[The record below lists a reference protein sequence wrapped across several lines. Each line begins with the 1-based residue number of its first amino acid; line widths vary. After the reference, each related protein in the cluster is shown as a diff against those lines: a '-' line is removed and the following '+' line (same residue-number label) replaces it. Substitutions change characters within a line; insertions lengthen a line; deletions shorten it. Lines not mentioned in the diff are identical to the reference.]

1 MERNEINGTDECRRD
16 DMENVKAE
24 LSGKDTNF
32 REGSLNGSLWKVI
45 LSVGLPLAFYQS
57 LNQLFKILDT
67 MMASH
72 ISSRSVSAVA
82 YLSQISIF
90 LSSIGA
96 GLAVGSGIKISRA
109 YGEGDY
115 RMVKRRVS
123 SLYAICVVTGLVILA
138 VIFPFVEEF
147 LALAGTPAALIEEGC
162 AYFRVELVC
171 LVVQVFN
178 GVYISVERARGNSG
192 RIMYLNL
199 MVIGVKLGLTAF
211 FVYGLEGD
219 LVMISWA
226 SLISQV
232 CLMIFGVARGLMESD
247 NAFGFSLKAV
257 TLKREV
263 VGPMLS
269 QSFPVMVEKMAF
281 AFGKTVVNAMS
292 VSYGELTVGA
302 LGVSNNLGGI
312 NTNPQN
318 GIQEGGAS
326 IISQNMGAGK
336 PERAVAAFW
345 RVLIL
350 NLIIGGVFMTLTLL
364 GLDQLAG
371 LFDGGD
377 PQFHQL
383 IMDVYQYEALGAL
396 TLGVNSAVMS
406 LLYGLGKTKLT
417 LAINFS
423 RVFIFRI
430 PVLWALQR
438 FTTLG
443 AESVGIVMLV
453 SNVSVGVVAAA
464 VAAVVLRGM
473 RRNRF

>member
-1 MERNEINGTDECRRD
+1 MTD
-16 DMENVKAE
+16 VKAG
-24 LSGKDTNF
+24 LSGRDANF
-32 REGSLNGSLWKVI
+32 REESLNGSLWKVL
-45 LSVGLPLAFYQS
+45 LSVGLPLALYQS

-72 ISSRSVSAVA
+72 ISSQSVSAVA

-115 RMVKRRVS
+115 RMVKQRVS
-123 SLYAICVVTGLVILA
+123 SLYAICVAIGAVILA
-138 VIFPFVEEF
+138 GIFPFVEEF
-147 LALAGTPAALIEEGC
+147 LSLAGTPDALIEEGC

-178 GVYISVERARGNSG
+178 GVYISVERARGNS
-192 RIMYLNL
+192 RKIMYLNFI
-199 MVIGVKLGLTAF
+199 VIVAKLGLTAF
-211 FVYGLEGD
+211 FVYVLEGD

-232 CLMIFGVARGLMESD
+232 MLALLGVANSLRDAD
-247 NAFGFSLKAV
+247 NAFGFSLRAV
-257 TLKREV
+257 TIKRIV
-263 VGPMLS
+263 VGPMVS

-292 VSYGELTVGA
+292 VVYGELTVGA

-312 NTNPQN
+312 GTNPQN
-318 GIQEGGAS
+318 GIQEGGAA

-336 PERAVAAFW
+336 PERAIAAFW
-345 RVLIL
+345 RVLLL
-350 NLIIGGVFMTLTLL
+350 NLIIGAFFMVLTLMF
-364 GLDQLAG
+364 LDPLAG
-371 LFDGGD
+371 WFDGGD
-377 PQFHQL
+377 PLFHQL
-383 IMDVYQYEALGAL
+383 IMDVYQYEALGVL
-396 TLGVNSAVMS
+396 TLGINASVMS

-438 FTTLG
+438 FTELG

-453 SNVSVGVVAAA
+453 SNVSVGVVAAI
-464 VAAVVLRGM
+464 VAVVVIRGLRRQIKLSSCEG
-473 RRNRF
+473 

>member
-1 MERNEINGTDECRRD
+1 MAD
-16 DMENVKAE
+16 VKAE
-24 LSGKDTNF
+24 LTGRDANF
-32 REGSLNGSLWKVI
+32 REESLNGSLWKVL
-45 LSVGLPLAFYQS
+45 LSVGLPLALYQS

-72 ISSRSVSAVA
+72 IGSQSVSAVA

-115 RMVKRRVS
+115 RMVKQRVS
-123 SLYAICVVTGLVILA
+123 SLYAICVAVGLAIL
-138 VIFPFVEEF
+138 VCIFPFVEGF
-147 LALAGTPAALIEEGC
+147 LALAGTPEALIAEGS

-178 GVYISVERARGNSG
+178 GVYICVERARGNSKK
-192 RIMYLNL
+192 IMYLNF
-199 MVIGVKLGLTAF
+199 MVIAVKLGLTAF
-211 FVYGLEGD
+211 FVYGLAGD

-226 SLISQV
+226 SLISQA
-232 CLMIFGVARGLMESD
+232 LLALFGVAGSLKDSD
-247 NAFGFSLKAV
+247 NAFGFSWKAV
-257 TLKREV
+257 TFQRAV
-263 VGPMLS
+263 VGPMVS

-292 VSYGELTVGA
+292 VAYGELTVGA

-318 GIQEGGAS
+318 GIQEGGAA

-345 RVLIL
+345 RVLAL
-350 NLIIGGVFMTLTLL
+350 NVIIGAFFMTLTLL
-364 GLDQLAG
+364 LLDPLAG

-377 PQFHQL
+377 PVFHRM
-383 IMDVYQYEALGAL
+383 IMEVYRYEALGAV
-396 TLGVNSAVMS
+396 TLGINSAVMS
-406 LLYGLGKTKLT
+406 LLYGLGRTKMT
-417 LAINFS
+417 LVINFS

-438 FTTLG
+438 FTALG

-453 SNVSVGVVAAA
+453 SNVSVGVVAAI
-464 VAAVVLRGM
+464 VGAVVIRGLK
-473 RRNRF
+473 RQVGEG

>member
-1 MERNEINGTDECRRD
+1 MA
-16 DMENVKAE
+16 NVKAE
-24 LSGKDTNF
+24 LSGRDLNF
-32 REGSLNGSLWKVI
+32 REESLNGSLWKVL
-45 LSVGLPLAFYQS
+45 LSVGLPLALYQS
-57 LNQLFKILDT
+57 LNQLFKLLDT

-72 ISSRSVSAVA
+72 ISSQSVSAVA
-82 YLSQISIF
+82 YLAQISIF
-90 LSSIGA
+90 LSSVGA
-96 GLAVGSGIKISRA
+96 GLAVGSGIKISHA

-123 SLYAICVVTGLVILA
+123 SLYAICVAIGFLILA
-138 VIFPFVEEF
+138 LILPFVEGF
-147 LALAGTPAALIEEGC
+147 LALAGTPEELIAVGS

-178 GVYISVERARGNSG
+178 GVYISVERARGNSR
-192 RIMYLNL
+192 RIMYLNV
-199 MVIGVKLGLTAF
+199 MVILVKLGLTAF
-211 FVYGLEGD
+211 FVYGMEGD
-219 LVMISWA
+219 LVTISYA
-226 SLISQV
+226 SLISQSL
-232 CLMIFGVARGLMESD
+232 LMLFGIFSSLREGE
-247 NAFGFSLKAV
+247 NAFGFSVKAV

-263 VGPMLS
+263 VGPMVS

-292 VSYGELTVGA
+292 VVYGALTVGA
-302 LGVSNNLGGI
+302 LGVSNNFGGI
-312 NTNPQN
+312 NTSPQN
-318 GIQEGGAS
+318 GIQEGGAA

-336 PERAVAAFW
+336 PERAIATFY
-345 RVLIL
+345 RVLVM
-350 NLIIGGVFMTLTLL
+350 NLVIGGLFMILTLL

-396 TLGVNSAVMS
+396 TLGVNASVMS

-423 RVFIFRI
+423 RVFLFRI

-438 FTTLG
+438 FTDIG
-443 AESVGIVMLV
+443 AKSVGIVMLV
-453 SNVSVGVVAAA
+453 SNVSVGVVAA
-464 VAAVVLRGM
+464 VVGAVVIRRLRREIREAEGSI
-473 RRNRF
+473 NQYQTDVKK

>member
-1 MERNEINGTDECRRD
+1 M
-16 DMENVKAE
+16 
-24 LSGKDTNF
+24 
-32 REGSLNGSLWKVI
+32 NGSLWKVT

-57 LNQLFKILDT
+57 LNQLFKLLDT
-67 MMASH
+67 IMASH
-72 ISSRSVSAVA
+72 IGSRSVSAVA

-115 RMVKRRVS
+115 QMVKRRVS

-138 VIFPFVEEF
+138 GIFPFVEEF
-147 LALAGTPAALIEEGC
+147 LALAGTPETLIREGC
-162 AYFRVELVC
+162 AYFRVELVS

-192 RIMYLNL
+192 RIMYMNL

-211 FVYGLEGD
+211 FVYGMEGN

-232 CLMIFGVARGLMESD
+232 LLLVFGVARGLMESE

-257 TLKREV
+257 TLRREV

-292 VSYGELTVGA
+292 VAYGELTVGA

-318 GIQEGGAS
+318 GIQEGGAA

-336 PERAVAAFW
+336 PERAIAAFW
-345 RVLIL
+345 RVLAL
-350 NLIIGGVFMTLTLL
+350 NLAIGGLFMTLTLL
-364 GLDQLAG
+364 GLDWLAG
-371 LFDGGD
+371 LFDGND
-377 PQFHQL
+377 PVFHQM
-383 IMDVYQYEALGAL
+383 IMDVYRYEALGAL

-464 VAAVVLRGM
+464 VGAVVIRKLRRTAAT
-473 RRNRF
+473 RRK